1 MANEEEFYL
10 GMCWRLD
17 DRGVEPRPAER
28 AAAIEFARGRLDELN
43 KVTRAYG
50 RPFHPAASLPE
61 AIEAMPDGWFS
72 SWHPA
77 T

>member
-1 MANEEEFYL
+1 MQAEPGTTAREL
-10 GMCWRLD
+10 LD
-17 DRGVEPRPAER
+17 FLV
-28 AAAIEFARGRLDELN
+28 DELN

-50 RPFHPAASLPE
+50 RPFHPAAALPE

-72 SWHPA
+72 SWHRA